1 MFKKQVSTK
10 ALLITAF
17 VCISLSVLLITLPYL
32 VFPQFYTAKSNPA
45 GGYVTLNTLEGW
57 IVLIVALLLLVFGI
71 ILVVICVLRPQKEF
85 RLPHVNIGPRYCAE
99 TCLCIGQEITT

>member
-10 ALLITAF
+10 TLLIAAF
-17 VCISLSVLLITLPYL
+17 VFISFSVLLITLPHL

-45 GGYVTLNTLEGW
+45 GGYVTPNTLGGW

-85 RLPHVNIGPRYCAE
+85 RLPHVNMGPRY
-99 TCLCIGQEITT
+99 

>member
-10 ALLITAF
+10 TLLITAF
-17 VCISLSVLLITLPYL
+17 VCISVSLLLITVPYL
-32 VFPQFYTAKSNPA
+32 VFPQFYTPKSNPV
-45 GGYVTLNTLEGW
+45 GGYTMPNTLGGW

-85 RLPHVNIGPRYCAE
+85 RLPHVNMGPRY
-99 TCLCIGQEITT
+99 